1 MTIGYKTIGYRLR
14 KHRHLMGYTIR
25 EAAALIGIGPIRLS
39 QWERN
44 IRKPGIENVVKLAVL
59 YRVLVDELC
68 LDMRRASVDKMDNGN
83 KSTRKSR
90 PP

>member
-1 MTIGYKTIGYRLR
+1 
-14 KHRHLMGYTIR
+14 MGYTIR
-25 EAAALIGIGPIRLS
+25 EAAAMIHIGPIRLS

-44 IRKPGIENVVKLAVL
+44 IRKPGIDNIVKLAVL

-68 LDMRRASVDKMDNGN
+68 LDMRRASVERMDAGN
-83 KSTRKSR
+83 RSTEIKSTTKNR

>member
-1 MTIGYKTIGYRLR
+1 
-14 KHRHLMGYTIR
+14 MGYTIR
-25 EAAALIGIGPIRLS
+25 EAAAMIGIGPIRLS

-44 IRKPGIENVVKLAVL
+44 LRKPSIDNLVKLAVL

-68 LDMRRASVDKMDNGN
+68 LDMRQAAVQKIGKHSERLGHS
-83 KSTRKSR
+83 STAPKKNR